1 MRMAILT
8 GLAAIFLAGAAGA
21 QVEIIDPAALKYD
34 SNSLL
39 GMPAATIGSP
49 ATPGALYSLFVR
61 IDHGKRSPTH
71 HHPDDRIVTVLK
83 GTLYVGS
90 GPDLLDPAA
99 AQAVPAGHAILIRA
113 GVPHYSW
120 AKDGD
125 VLVEET
131 GRGPTGT
138 VLVPDQK

>member
-1 MRMAILT
+1 MRLAILT
-8 GLAAIFLAGAAGA
+8 CLALGGLASAAAA
-21 QVEIIDPAALKYD
+21 QVEIIDPAGLKYD

-39 GMPAATIGSP
+39 AIPAATIGSP

-61 IDHGKRSPTH
+61 INHGKRSPTH
-71 HHPDDRIVTVLK
+71 SHPDDRIVTVLK

-90 GPDLLDPAA
+90 GPDRLGPAA
-99 AQAVPAGHAILIRA
+99 AQPVPAGHAILIHA

-138 VLVPDQK
+138 VLVPNQK